1 MLLRAETKEKKM
13 GTPKGFIRHSVAKIF
28 LKTLDE
34 LALALANKKHRWTN
48 EERRD
53 YELSVKIL
61 TQYGEVN

>member
-1 MLLRAETKEKKM
+1 M